1 MYSKMKKFLLFA
13 FSYLFCQF
21 AFSQMLRKPIGIY
34 FNQTTIT
41 EFTITN
47 ALKNSK
53 LTKPYTP
60 QDWEHNFLSIDSQN
74 NYIESRI
81 LELRKQ
87 RTDLAIKLKKIL
99 TNQDVSSLLK
109 LAQNKRDS
117 LNLVP
122 QKTQDTLAEIGLRG
136 NYICVIRALGSTKTN
151 TGYLLR
157 TNKAIGKF
165 AITELNKVY
174 YNSFIDNKKGLF
186 DTVALKSMLKGKANP
201 HGNSFYLSL
210 SSNKKFFLLG
220 VALEVNPLKLDAQKE
235 TAASPVSQVV
245 ACINMLQDEIKIK
258 SDLKKVGI
266 NEADITKVF
275 QSYKQSLFADQTLQ
289 YNLKNLEE
297 AKQINENGKMK
308 YLRIQTEVTDMEN
321 AMTNHEKLLND
332 LLQSFNLP
340 IGSGN
345 NQQEVRSLTQFMLA
359 KMKQMEDSILFYVSE
374 KFEHFENE
382 VNQTGNISLDMSRV
396 ALGGLTQFKTR
407 KSVFGYLQFFKIKE
421 GLLESNALEKEVNF
435 TRDVKEFWMMPIQ
448 VRANKYKVGM
458 IARYKI
464 MKGNAIPDEDTTTC
478 EACTDLQRK
487 VAEEIASNMVSISGG
502 TFMMGCNAGDTSCQK
517 DEYPS
522 HSVTLSDFKMSKFE
536 VTQSQ
541 WLVIMNTKP
550 SDFKGCE
557 ECPVE
562 QVSWE
567 DAQAFIAKLNKL
579 TGKSYR
585 LPSEA
590 EWEYAAKAGKNDIF
604 AGTNNLKEVAW
615 FGDNSGNQTHAVGLL
630 GANAFGLYD
639 MSGNV
644 WEWCNDWYGP
654 YAGDDQINPQ
664 GPSNGLYRVIRG
676 GSWNN
681 KAKSCKVSARYNNT
695 RTNRYF
701 NLGFRLAQTTK

>member
-1 MYSKMKKFLLFA
+1 MKKFHLVA
-13 FSYLFCQF
+13 FSFLLCQF
-21 AFSQMLRKPIGIY
+21 AFGQMLRSPSGIY

-53 LTKPYTP
+53 LPKPYTQ
-60 QDWEHNFLSIDSQN
+60 QDWERNLSSADSHNIYL
-74 NYIESRI
+74 ESRI
-81 LELRKQ
+81 LELRRQ
-87 RTDLAIKLKKIL
+87 RTDFALKLKKVL
-99 TNQDVSSLLK
+99 SNQDVSSLLK

-117 LNLVP
+117 LKLVP
-122 QKTQDTLAEIGLRG
+122 QKTQDSLAEIGLKG

-151 TGYLLR
+151 TDYLLR
-157 TNKAIGKF
+157 TNKAIGKM
-165 AITELNKVY
+165 AVSDLNKVF
-174 YNSFIDNKKGLF
+174 YNSFIENKKGLF
-186 DTVALKSMLKGKANP
+186 DTTALKPILKGKANP

-220 VALEVNPLKLDAQKE
+220 VALEVNPLKLGAQKE
-235 TAASPVSQVV
+235 TAAAPASQLV
-245 ACINMLQDEIKIK
+245 ACINMLQDETKIK

-266 NEADITKVF
+266 NEADINKVF
-275 QSYKQSLFADQTLQ
+275 QSYKQSLYADQISQ
-289 YNLKNLEE
+289 HNLKKLEA
-297 AKQINENGKMK
+297 AKKLNAEGKAN
-308 YLRIQTEVTDMEN
+308 YLRLQTDVAELESS
-321 AMTNHEKLLND
+321 MTNHEKLVND
-332 LLQSFNLP
+332 LLQAFNLP

-345 NQQEVRSLTQFMLA
+345 SKQEIRSLTQFMLGR
-359 KMKQMEDSILFYVSE
+359 MKQMEDSILYYVSE

-407 KSVFGYLQFFKIKE
+407 KSVFGYLQFFKFKE
-421 GLLESNALEKEVNF
+421 GLLVTNAVEKEVNF
-435 TRDVKEFWMMPIQ
+435 TREVKEFWMMPIQ
-448 VRANKYKVGM
+448 VQANKYRVGM

-464 MKGNAIPDEDTTTC
+464 VKGNAIPDEDTTTC
-478 EACTDLQRK
+478 EACTDLQRR

-522 HSVTLSDFKMSKFE
+522 HSVTLSDFKMGKFE

-550 SDFKGCE
+550 SDFKECQ

-567 DAQAFIAKLNKL
+567 DAQAFITKLNKL
-579 TGKSYR
+579 TGKAYR
-585 LPSEA
+585 LPTEA
-590 EWEYAAKAGKNDIF
+590 EWEYAAKANKNELYS
-604 AGTNNLKEVAW
+604 GSNNLKEVAW
-615 FGDNSGNQTHAVGLL
+615 FGDNSGNETHIVGQLS
-630 GANAFGLYD
+630 ANSFGLYD

-654 YAGDDQINPQ
+654 YSINDQTNPQ

-701 NLGFRLAQTTK
+701 NLGFRLVQTLK